1 VAQFS
6 RLAWLFFA
14 VAGSAAC
21 GGRAFEAGDPSPSA
35 GSGNDAG
42 SASGGSGNVAGTA
55 HGGTTGKAGSTSGGT
70 AQGGTGGSV
79 CESFDDQPGRYISVA
94 IYNKT
99 AAAIHLGEQQVS
111 CEISPLFDVN
121 DAQGAALKS
130 PSGCRGPCQ
139 ALRQGGP
146 IGCDALCAYPSA
158 VTLQPGEVL
167 HTTWDGLYEVEAQLP
182 AQCLAAGQP
191 GMCTQARAIA
201 PGKFTFSALAGS
213 SLDCS
218 TTVGGSCGSCVATGN
233 GGCTTNGSL
242 IAGTLHEATTTVV
255 LDSSYGVFGPSP
267 APLPGNPPADADA
280 PGGAMAFLTVELV
293 FTQ

>member
-1 VAQFS
+1 MVVAQFS
-6 RLAWLFFA
+6 RLACVFFA
-14 VAGSAAC
+14 VAASAAC
-21 GGRAFEAGDPSPSA
+21 GGRAFEAGDQSPSA
-35 GSGNDAG
+35 GSSNAG
-42 SASGGSGNVAGTA
+42 SASGGSGNV
-55 HGGTTGKAGSTSGGT
+55 GGTTGKAGSPSGGT
-70 AQGGTGGSV
+70 AQGGSAGSV

-121 DAQGAALKS
+121 DAQGAPLKN

-139 ALRQGGP
+139 ALRNDGPGG
-146 IGCDALCAYPSA
+146 CANICLYPSA

-167 HTTWDGLYEVEAQLP
+167 YTTWDGLYEVEAQLP
-182 AQCLAAGQP
+182 AQCLAPGQP
-191 GMCTQARAIA
+191 GMCSQALAIT

-218 TTVGGSCGSCVATGN
+218 TTVGGSCGSCVPSGN
-233 GGCTTNGSL
+233 GGCTTSGSL
-242 IAGTLHEATTTVV
+242 IGGTMHEATTTVL
-255 LDSSYGVFGPSP
+255 LDSSYGVFGPPP
-267 APLPGNPPADADA
+267 APLPGNEDA
-280 PGGAMAFLTVELV
+280 PGAAMAFLTVELV